1 VKIEDV
7 STAYIVVV
15 ESCYEKALEFIPERW
30 GEKSEMVRD
39 KGVFVPF
46 SIGEFPIRNCLHWE
60 LQLTIVGPYGC
71 VGKQL
76 ALMELRNVIARIV
89 TEFDVKFAPGEDGT
103 ALLEKSTDTFTIA
116 LAPLMLVFNK
126 REV

>member
-1 VKIEDV
+1 
-7 STAYIVVV
+7 
-15 ESCYEKALEFIPERW
+15 
-30 GEKSEMVRD
+30 M
-39 KGVFVPF
+39 
-46 SIGEFPIRNCLHWE
+46 E
-60 LQLTIVGPYGC
+60 LTGAGPYGC

-89 TEFDVKFAPGEDGT
+89 TEFDVRFAPREDGT

-116 LAPLMLVFNK
+116 LAPLMLIFTK

>member
-1 VKIEDV
+1 
-7 STAYIVVV
+7 
-15 ESCYEKALEFIPERW
+15 
-30 GEKSEMVRD
+30 
-39 KGVFVPF
+39 
-46 SIGEFPIRNCLHWE
+46 
-60 LQLTIVGPYGC
+60 
-71 VGKQL
+71 
-76 ALMELRNVIARIV
+76 MELRNVIARIV